1 MPDSA
6 FKALLQQ
13 IAVFGG
19 NNNTLYLQGTNS
31 QSKEKKTSLGCSTA
45 RAETLTKSALTL
57 TTDGRHDI
65 PAESVINQLF
75 SWQRIPVSSSVC
87 EGKPSSFLKLYPISR
102 LCRFSRSRTAKNL
115 PGCPHLFISS
125 CCSWNLR
132 SAWSFGQ
139 HTQPAAVRQQFLTHT
154 WFCLCHNMHRQV
166 KQQAFLLE
174 NHAGSHNDYILATTQ
189 GFFLGGG
196 DTF

>member
-13 IAVFGG
+13 ITVFGG

-31 QSKEKKTSLGCSTA
+31 QSKEKRKKNSLGCSTA
-45 RAETLTKSALTL
+45 HAETLTKSALTL

-75 SWQRIPVSSSVC
+75 SWQRILVSSSVC
-87 EGKPSSFLKLYPISR
+87 ERKPSSFLKLYPISR
-102 LCRFSRSRTAKNL
+102 LCRFSQSRTAKNL

-125 CCSWNLR
+125 CCSWNLS

-139 HTQPAAVRQQFLTHT
+139 HMQPSALSELYDNNFWLTPDSV
-154 WFCLCHNMHRQV
+154 C
-166 KQQAFLLE
+166 
-174 NHAGSHNDYILATTQ
+174 ATTCTDKWSNKRSYWRVMQ
-189 GFFLGGG
+189 TATMT
-196 DTF
+196 TF